1 MVEEETVGR
10 LEALVVQVI
19 LLVRLEVM
27 EQVVVE
33 EASTM
38 LEQMVRVET
47 VVISIASIYYVLL
60 QSSQE

>member
-1 MVEEETVGR
+1 VVEEETLMR

-19 LLVRLEVM
+19 LLVRLEVL

-38 LEQMVRVET
+38 LEQIAMET

>member
-1 MVEEETVGR
+1 VVEEETVGR